1 MKNLHLFTRNR
12 TCTGKSYDFIME
24 YKYSDNKYCLF
35 QKCPIHDFDGM
46 QPIQERG
53 LLVIFFR
60 MQDSKRQS
68 SAFILPLVVEG
79 DPLV

>member
-24 YKYSDNKYCLF
+24 YEYSDNKYCLF

-46 QPIQERG
+46 KPIQE
-53 LLVIFFR
+53 VIFFR

-68 SAFILPLVVEG
+68 SAFILRLVVEG